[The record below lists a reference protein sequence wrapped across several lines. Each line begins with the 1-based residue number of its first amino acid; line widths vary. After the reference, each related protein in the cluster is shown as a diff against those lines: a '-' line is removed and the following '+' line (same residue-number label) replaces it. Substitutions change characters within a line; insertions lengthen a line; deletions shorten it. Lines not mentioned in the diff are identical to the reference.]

1 MRLAGLLLAV
11 SVLAALFLLPSL
23 ARADEM
29 RFSVVDLVVGGCKKA
44 CPQAIAADGV
54 IEPETPQAFI
64 DFAKRAAQSPRLSAV
79 VLLNSPGGNVVASME
94 LGSIFRTLKVAAIVR
109 QVGAGAGQARG
120 DASFTGQCISA
131 CVYAMMGG
139 VKRVAPPG
147 SRVGL
152 HRMSIV
158 ERGFF
163 TTTRSLADPPL
174 VAALSKYAR
183 KMGVDQGLVAAAES
197 QDPEIV
203 HLLTRREMARW
214 RLATAQLY

>member
-1 MRLAGLLLAV
+1 MA
-11 SVLAALFLLPSL
+11 LAALVLAVFFFPPSL

-29 RFSVVDLVVGGCKKA
+29 RFSVVDLGVAGCKNA

-64 DFAKRAAQSPRLSAV
+64 DFVKHAARSPRLSAI

-109 QVGAGAGQARG
+109 QVGARPGRG
-120 DASFTGQCISA
+120 DLSFTGQCISA

-183 KMGVDQGLVAAAES
+183 KIGVDQGLVTAA
-197 QDPEIV
+197 
-203 HLLTRREMARW
+203 
-214 RLATAQLY
+214 